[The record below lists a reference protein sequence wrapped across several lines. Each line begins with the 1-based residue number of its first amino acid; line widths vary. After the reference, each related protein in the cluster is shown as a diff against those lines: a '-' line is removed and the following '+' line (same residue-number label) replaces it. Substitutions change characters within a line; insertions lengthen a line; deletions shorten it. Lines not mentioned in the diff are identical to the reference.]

1 LSFWIHPAE
10 GYLAIDTESLLQLE
24 NSIARAL
31 TDERWYSRP
40 EDVRKV
46 HAAVNDELYR
56 RGFSPACFTTSEL
69 PSKHPNASMFPG
81 ENGGERMRA
90 LGNVAVRRSFNH
102 GASTQLNEAAMA
114 FPSSKM
120 ASQKHRPLSVRL
132 LQKWKKRTQLYTM
145 DLEDE
150 SINGDDD
157 TALEG
162 VAVLFG

>member
-1 LSFWIHPAE
+1 
-10 GYLAIDTESLLQLE
+10 
-24 NSIARAL
+24 
-31 TDERWYSRP
+31 
-40 EDVRKV
+40 
-46 HAAVNDELYR
+46 
-56 RGFSPACFTTSEL
+56 
-69 PSKHPNASMFPG
+69 
-81 ENGGERMRA
+81 
-90 LGNVAVRRSFNH
+90 
-102 GASTQLNEAAMA
+102 LNEAAMA

-132 LQKWKKRTQLYTM
+132 LQSWKKRTQLYTM